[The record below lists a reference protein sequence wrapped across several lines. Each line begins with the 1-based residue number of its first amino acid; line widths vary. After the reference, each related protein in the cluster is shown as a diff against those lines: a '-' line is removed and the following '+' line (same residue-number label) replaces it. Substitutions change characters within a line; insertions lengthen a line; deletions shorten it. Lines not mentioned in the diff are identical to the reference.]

1 MVALMKMAQS
11 EEAQHTHTSMIAST
25 HKPIRVGPSSLQKN
39 LQCKCDRR
47 TLPTWIV
54 RIQHIASLTTW
65 TKRSSRRTSM
75 TRLIVSARETKS
87 WAAGRTSRTLSLSGR
102 TLTRRSRTFASR
114 ERSTQQIEAS
124 TKQTRDS
131 EAPASPLF
139 ATTLRRACPC
149 TRPCKTSRWVTA
161 RLTLKVA
168 WAL

>member
-75 TRLIVSARETKS
+75 TRLIVSARKTKS
-87 WAAGRTSRTLSLSGR
+87 WAAGRTSRMLSLSGR